1 MNEKRIASLALI
13 ALITALPFGSLRA
26 ASSASYEI
34 DPADD
39 VFSSGATV
47 SSGSYEITGSL
58 GDAGGLTT
66 SASYALESSLQ
77 TGASC
82 GDGFVDPGEDCDS
95 GDLDGGTCVTQGF
108 DSGTLACSSTCTY
121 DTSACENDDGGGGGG
136 GGGGGV
142 GGGSTSTSST
152 PTLGEGLTEEGM
164 VSFDGT
170 ITLYGRMQTGHTIM
184 VNDDAFDDITY
195 PTSTTWR
202 ADISLNLGVNYLYIV
217 AVSPGG
223 IESNALLVIV
233 TYSLV
238 GDVNGDFSIDDYDL
252 SLLVNAWGEDELFA
266 DFNEDNIVDDYD
278 FSLFVSRWSEQG

>member
-1 MNEKRIASLALI
+1 
-13 ALITALPFGSLRA
+13 
-26 ASSASYEI
+26 
-34 DPADD
+34 
-39 VFSSGATV
+39 
-47 SSGSYEITGSL
+47 
-58 GDAGGLTT
+58 
-66 SASYALESSLQ
+66 
-77 TGASC
+77 
-82 GDGFVDPGEDCDS
+82 
-95 GDLDGGTCVTQGF
+95 
-108 DSGTLACSSTCTY
+108 
-121 DTSACENDDGGGGGG
+121 
-136 GGGGGV
+136 
-142 GGGSTSTSST
+142 
-152 PTLGEGLTEEGM
+152 M